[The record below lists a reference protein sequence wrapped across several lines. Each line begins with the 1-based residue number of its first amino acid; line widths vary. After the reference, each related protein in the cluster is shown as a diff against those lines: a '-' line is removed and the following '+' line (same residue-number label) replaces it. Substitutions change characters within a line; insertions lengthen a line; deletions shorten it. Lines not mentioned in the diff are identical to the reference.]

1 MSRIMI
7 FLALASSVSTC
18 VAGNV
23 RVDYAH
29 GCDFSRYKTYRWVE
43 LQKTQSPDVQFLNQL
58 MRERAVAFLEEALAA
73 KNLTRV
79 ETGGDL
85 LVGYDMTVS
94 AVPQFTTLTDA
105 GGPGWSW
112 GGSGWAGPGCCGWGW
127 GGGWGSEFSTTTVQT
142 IFYGTL
148 VVNMTDARQ
157 KRLVFQGMSTETISS
172 KAEKNTK
179 RLKKGIDE
187 MFEKYPK

>member
-1 MSRIMI
+1 MSRVMM
-7 FLALASSVSTC
+7 FLALASSVSPC
-18 VAGNV
+18 IAQNV

-43 LQKTQSPDVQFLNQL
+43 VHETPSPDVQFPNQL
-58 MRERAVAFLEEALAA
+58 MRERAVAFLEEVLAA

-85 LVGYDMTVS
+85 LVGYDLTVT
-94 AVPQFTTLTDA
+94 ALPQFTTFTDA

-112 GGSGWAGPGCCGWGW
+112 GGSGWAGPGCCGWG
-127 GGGWGSEFSTTTVQT
+127 GGWGSGFSTTTVQT
-142 IFYGTL
+142 VFSGTL
-148 VVNMTDARQ
+148 VVNITDARQ
-157 KRLVFQGMSTETISS
+157 KRLVFQGVSTETISS

-187 MFEKYPK
+187 MFEKYPKQ